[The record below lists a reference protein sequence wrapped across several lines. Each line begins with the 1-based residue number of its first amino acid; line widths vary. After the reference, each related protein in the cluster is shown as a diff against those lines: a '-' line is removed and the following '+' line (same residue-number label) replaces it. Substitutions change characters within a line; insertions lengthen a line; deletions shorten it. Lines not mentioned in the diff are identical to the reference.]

1 MFTLF
6 SIFILI
12 AAVLLILVVLVQ
24 NSKGGGLASN
34 FAGSNQVMGVRQ
46 TTDFLEKATWY
57 LAGAVIIFSIAAS
70 MSIDRSTGQVNDSL
84 LKDQVENANT
94 QNVIPTTVPQTTE
107 TPVATQPATTQKEE
121 AKEAE

>member
-6 SIFILI
+6 SILILI

-57 LAGAVIIFSIAAS
+57 LASAVIVFSILAS
-70 MSIDRSTGQVNDSL
+70 VTITRTSNSQDSL
-84 LKDQVENANT
+84 LKDQIENANT
-94 QNVIPTTVPQTTE
+94 QNVIPTTAP
-107 TPVATQPATTQKEE
+107 QPAEKPVQNQPEQPKTEGEQE
-121 AKEAE
+121 